1 MMMRVAEVTLL
12 ERHVTGSEHEVAVA
26 ELEHQTALAEV
37 PELSWLE
44 PWDMS
49 ELG

>member
-1 MMMRVAEVTLL
+1 MTEF
-12 ERHVTGSEHEVAVA
+12 EHSVRVA